1 MRAYASAANAS
12 EPASPTGLLLRRL
25 APALAMLIAAF
36 PVLIWP
42 LLDAEPVSAL
52 SDFAPA
58 QADGPPSLLNRI
70 FFPTLFLLSLAA
82 NAFDVRRAAEAMRDP
97 AVILTFVFL
106 GWAAVTSLWSVEPG
120 ITQRRVVLQVMMATG
135 AIGLVVAARAPG
147 TVVRWLFWMLAV
159 AALLNLAVVVKEPP
173 GPLGHEGI
181 YPHKNYL
188 GAIAA
193 MTVIVGSAVV
203 LKGPPRDR
211 LAALMVV
218 PVALLLLV
226 LAKAKTSLG
235 LAIVVPPAALVTV
248 ILARDLRLSPAVT
261 VPAALLGA
269 IFVYKTGVAGGW
281 WDFHA
286 FAGTVFGDPTL
297 TLRTD
302 IWAFAMKKIAEA
314 PWLGYGFEVFWGAGP
329 ESPSLREGPGFV
341 AKMPHAHNG
350 YLDLVLQTGAVG
362 FVICMSIFLWML
374 HLAGRVARTSLPLA
388 FLGLAVIWFLL
399 LYNGLETTFFRGFN
413 LKSIMMFVVI
423 GLFVSHLA
431 IEAERG
437 RR

>member
-1 MRAYASAANAS
+1 MRASAPASAVAQ
-12 EPASPTGLLLRRL
+12 PASPTGVLLRRL
-25 APALAMLIAAF
+25 APALAMLMAAF

-42 LLDAEPVSAL
+42 LLEAEPVSAL

-58 QADGPPSLLNRI
+58 QADGPPSLLNRV

-82 NAFDVRRAAEAMRDP
+82 NAFDVRRAGEALRDP
-97 AVILTFVFL
+97 AVVLTLVFL
-106 GWAAVTSLWSVEPG
+106 GWAAMTSLWSVEPG
-120 ITQRRVVLQVMMATG
+120 ITLRRVVLQLMMAAGT
-135 AIGLVVAARAPG
+135 IGLVVAARAPG
-147 TVVRWLFWMLAV
+147 TVVRWLFWMFAA
-159 AALLNLAVVVKEPP
+159 AALLNILVVAKEPP

-188 GAIAA
+188 GAISA
-193 MTVIVGSAVV
+193 MTAVV
-203 LKGPPRDR
+203 AWGVVMKGPARDR
-211 LAALMVV
+211 LAAVLVV
-218 PVALLLLV
+218 PIALLLLV
-226 LAKAKTSLG
+226 LARAKTSLG
-235 LAIVVPPAALVTV
+235 LAIVVPPAALLTA
-248 ILARDLRLSPAVT
+248 ILARDLRLSPAIT
-261 VPAALLGA
+261 VPAALIGA

-329 ESPSLREGPGFV
+329 DSPSLREGPGFV

-362 FVICMSIFLWML
+362 FAICMAIFVWML

-388 FLGLAVIWFLL
+388 VLGLGVIWFTL
-399 LYNGLETTFFRGFN
+399 LYNGLETTFFRGFS
-413 LKSIMMFVVI
+413 LKSIMMFTVI

-431 IEAERG
+431 IERERE